1 MSKDNRITVVGPDE
15 APKPAKPGGGVE
27 GRPSRDEA
35 EAAVRTMIRW
45 TGDDPDRE
53 GVMGTPARVVRAY
66 EDFYAGYDQDPAAIL
81 RKALEPA
88 ADYDEMVLLKNIRVE
103 SHCEHHMVA
112 IIGVAH
118 VAYVPNETMV
128 GISKLARVVEVFA
141 RRMQIQE
148 GLTAQIANVLH
159 EVLQPR
165 GVGVVI
171 DAEHQCMTTR
181 GIHRPGMSTVTSK
194 MIGCFKDDR
203 ERRREL
209 FELIRGH

>member
-1 MSKDNRITVVGPDE
+1 MSKDNRISVVGQ
-15 APKPAKPGGGVE
+15 ATE
-27 GRPSRDEA
+27 GRPSRTEA

-53 GVMGTPARVVRAY
+53 GLVATPDRVVRAY
-66 EDFYAGYDQDPAAIL
+66 EEFYAGYEQDPAKIL
-81 RKALEPA
+81 RKAIEPA
-88 ADYDEMVLLKNIRVE
+88 VDYDEMVLLRNIRLE
-103 SHCEHHMVA
+103 SHCEHHMIA
-112 IIGVAH
+112 ILGVAH
-118 VAYVPNETMV
+118 IAYVPNLHMV

-148 GLTAQIANVLH
+148 GLTAQIANVIQ
-159 EVLQPR
+159 EVLEPR

-203 ERRREL
+203 GRRREL
-209 FELIRGH
+209 FEMIRGR

>member
-1 MSKDNRITVVGPDE
+1 MSKENRITVVGGDDAE
-15 APKPAKPGGGVE
+15 QT
-27 GRPSRDEA
+27 GRPSRQQA

-53 GVMGTPARVVRAY
+53 GLVATPDRVVRAY
-66 EDFYAGYDQDPAAIL
+66 EDFYAGYAQDPEAIL
-81 RKALEPA
+81 RKAIEPA
-88 ADYDEMVLLKNIRVE
+88 AGYDEMVLLKNIRVE
-103 SHCEHHMVA
+103 SHCEHHMIA

-118 VAYVPNETMV
+118 VAYVPGESMV

-148 GLTAQIANVLH
+148 GLTAQIANAIHDVL
-159 EVLQPR
+159 EPR
-165 GVGVVI
+165 GVAVVI

-181 GIHRPGMSTVTSK
+181 GIHRPGMTTVTSK
-194 MIGCFKDDR
+194 MLGCFKDDR

-209 FELIRGH
+209 FELISGGRR

>member
-1 MSKDNRITVVGPDE
+1 MSKDNRIAVVSGP
-15 APKPAKPGGGVE
+15 AE
-27 GRPSRDEA
+27 GRPSREEA

-53 GVMGTPARVVRAY
+53 GVVATPGRVVRAY
-66 EDFYAGYDQDPAAIL
+66 EEFYAGYDQDPEAIL
-81 RKALEPA
+81 RKAIEPA
-88 ADYDEMVLLKNIRVE
+88 GDYDETILLKNIRVA
-103 SHCEHHMVA
+103 SHCEHHMIA
-112 IIGVAH
+112 ILGVAH
-118 VAYVPNETMV
+118 VAYVPGEHMV

-148 GLTAQIANVLH
+148 GLTAQIANAIH
-159 EVLQPR
+159 EVLEPR
-165 GVGVVI
+165 GVAVVI

-194 MIGCFKDDR
+194 MLGCFKDDR

-209 FELIRGH
+209 FEMIRGQA